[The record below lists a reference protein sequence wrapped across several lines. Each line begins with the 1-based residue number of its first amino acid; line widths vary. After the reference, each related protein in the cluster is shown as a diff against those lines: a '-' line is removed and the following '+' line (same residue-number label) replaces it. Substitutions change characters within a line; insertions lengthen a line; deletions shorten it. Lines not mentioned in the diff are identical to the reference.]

1 VTSLRPGFQTARGTV
16 DRLFSVLP
24 LLVSAVTPFRYQVL
38 AAPTPALG
46 ASSWLAIGFSA
57 FLPLSYWPGCFSC
70 VGSIPTS
77 WYVWPGTVS
86 INARLFESSDGSPIY
101 SSRGHHPFL
110 PRLRAVLLVLK
121 TEGLA
126 NDTRGLYD
134 LRDVQVKK
142 VGSYWLKIT
151 GVSSMQAAGVPEE
164 MRSGAGRW
172 RLLAQ
177 RPGSM
182 ALYYVQTTLKQKLAV
197 SNFGTRW
204 IFDDNIE
211 FS

>member
-1 VTSLRPGFQTARGTV
+1 V
-16 DRLFSVLP
+16 
-24 LLVSAVTPFRYQVL
+24 
-38 AAPTPALG
+38 
-46 ASSWLAIGFSA
+46 
-57 FLPLSYWPGCFSC
+57 
-70 VGSIPTS
+70 
-77 WYVWPGTVS
+77 
-86 INARLFESSDGSPIY
+86 
-101 SSRGHHPFL
+101 
-110 PRLRAVLLVLK
+110 
-121 TEGLA
+121 

-142 VGSYWLKIT
+142 VGNYWLKIT

-164 MRSGAGRW
+164 MRTGAGRW

-204 IFDDNIE
+204 IFDDNID